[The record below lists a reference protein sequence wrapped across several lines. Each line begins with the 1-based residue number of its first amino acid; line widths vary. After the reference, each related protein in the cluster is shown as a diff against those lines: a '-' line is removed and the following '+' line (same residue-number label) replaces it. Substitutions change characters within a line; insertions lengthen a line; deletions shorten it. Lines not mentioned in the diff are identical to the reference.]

1 MGYVQFVFVVE
12 LFAVVVGDTV
22 WPIPVSMN
30 LEGSPVPL
38 SSNFV
43 IQSQNSS
50 VLLNQAISRYA
61 SIIHQAG
68 LKSAHEDVVDRD
80 LDEIVDLEGSRD
92 RTLELLLV
100 SVISEDETL
109 NSDTSYEYWIQVENM
124 AASIVG
130 QSVYGA
136 MYVKFD
142 TEFIIDIQCYHLV
155 CANCLFRSILHYF
168 LLLLHSSYG
177 METFSQLVVDGFLI
191 NSSVSVHDMP
201 NYRHRGL
208 MIDAG

>member
-136 MYVKFD
+136 
-142 TEFIIDIQCYHLV
+142 I
-155 CANCLFRSILHYF
+155 
-168 LLLLHSSYG
+168 YG